1 MIVDDADME
10 MEMAKDP
17 FLEAGIAIPAELPYK
32 DEKQREASA
41 RDVVGSNEED
51 GIRDRLRK
59 LSNAIQRR
67 PSSSTLAKIP
77 AIKRLES
84 SITTRTDSIP
94 EVQMDLENENVST
107 KL

>member
-41 RDVVGSNEED
+41 RDVVGANEDD
-51 GIRDRLRK
+51 GIRDRVRK
-59 LSNAIQRR
+59 LSNVILRR
-67 PSSSTLAKIP
+67 PSTAALGKVP

-84 SITTRTDSIP
+84 SITARTDSIP
-94 EVQMDLENENVST
+94 EVQMDVENESVST
-107 KL
+107 QL